1 MPTLTVISGAN
12 GSGKST
18 LTRQLVRVADRDEN
32 RSILLIDPDAI
43 AKEIDPIDPAS
54 AAIAAGR
61 KALSLSQQYIQSEAS
76 FVVETTFSGN
86 TYIKLMREAKSH
98 GWLIILMY
106 IGIDNPNLNVLRVA
120 DRVKLGGHDVPRSD
134 ILRRYERSLVNLNKA
149 AKIVDTLI
157 LYDNSTSAG
166 HQLLATIGG
175 DRVVVYVPEL
185 PSWVAKANLNL

>member
-1 MPTLTVISGAN
+1 MPILTVIAGAN

-18 LTRQLVRVADRDEN
+18 LTRQLVSVAQDEN

-43 AKEIDPIDPAS
+43 AKEIDPINPAA

-61 KALSLSQQYIQSEAS
+61 KALSLSQQYIQSESS

-106 IGIDNPNLNVLRVA
+106 IGIDNPNVNVLRVA
-120 DRVKLGGHDVPRSD
+120 DRVKLGGHDVPRED
-134 ILRRYERSLVNLNKA
+134 ILRRYERSLANLNKA
-149 AKIVDTLI
+149 TKIVDTLI

-166 HQLLATIGG
+166 HELIATIEGE
-175 DRVVVYVPEL
+175 RSVLHVSEL
-185 PSWVAKANLNL
+185 PGWVAKVNLNL

>member
-1 MPTLTVISGAN
+1 MPTLTVIAGAN

-18 LTRQLVRVADRDEN
+18 LTRQLVSVAQDDN

-43 AKEIDPIDPAS
+43 AKEIDPVDPAS

-98 GWLIILMY
+98 GWLIVLTY
-106 IGIDNPNLNVLRVA
+106 IGIDNPNMNVLRVA
-120 DRVKLGGHDVPRSD
+120 DRVKLGGHDVPRED
-134 ILRRYERSLVNLNKA
+134 ILRRYDRSLANLNKA
-149 AKIVDTLI
+149 AKIVDELI

-166 HQLLATIGG
+166 HQLLATIEG
-175 DRVVVYVPEL
+175 DRTVAYVLEL